1 MKWKEGTLDRRGWN
15 HFTPRRYDSHLL
27 SQWVALTDNVY
38 NQPI

>member
-1 MKWKEGTLDRRGWN
+1 MRRSVVADNDRTLSQHRG
-15 HFTPRRYDSHLL
+15 YSDSHLL